1 MKCVRNKN
9 KKREKERKKK
19 ILRILTTV
27 FTSTITTNMSEL
39 PISYDNKSKK
49 LSLSTIPDENN
60 EDLLQ
65 LKLDV
70 DQLNTLTQEIIN
82 QGSDVP
88 PQPKPENFNKDL
100 SKMIKKLYDGGVQAF
115 KVGKF
120 EDSARQFTI
129 GIEMINRRPKIES
142 FQGTIQELSMFL
154 MSRTDAYLRIKEYQK
169 AFNDADLLLS
179 MQMNTPDNFLRRGVA
194 NYFLQNYEAARS
206 DYQRGLQFDENNE
219 RLQKELTVC
228 LDKILEE
235 NGDYL

>member
-1 MKCVRNKN
+1 MCKKQKKKAR
-9 KKREKERKKK
+9 KREKKKK